1 MSERV
6 DKAWHTKGIETF
18 SVSAILGT
26 LGHYGVP
33 VTEESFLALA
43 KEDFPLAIAMD
54 WHEHWKGTGQ
64 FSRFPAAASEELWRR
79 LKAGELAP
87 TDLALAM
94 VNLLTTLDGALEK
107 KPDDGTLEARF
118 KVAEG
123 SLLRLPP
130 PGDRHEKFMAEMVG
144 AIGEWLEVLD
154 GMAEA
159 LAKKDQPALADRFVT
174 LEEALFPVRQG
185 TATALVKAAKGD
197 VQAALVELIAIA
209 GDSKRDDFARLSAI
223 DGLFQY
229 DQIADAKRF
238 TLELVDRAEKEKDVD
253 LASEAVER
261 LTRLLRIDP
270 KRVDRAELRTRV
282 EQLSRV
288 LEASVPQD

>member
-6 DKAWHTKGIETF
+6 DKGWHAKGIETF

-26 LGHYGVP
+26 LTHYGVP
-33 VTEESFLALA
+33 VTEEGFLALA

-54 WHEHWKGTGQ
+54 WHERWKGTGQ
-64 FSRFPAAASEELWRR
+64 FSRFPAAAAEELWRR

-94 VNLLTTLDGALEK
+94 VNLLGTLDAALEK
-107 KPDDGTLEARF
+107 KPDDGTLETRF
-118 KVAEG
+118 KVIEG
-123 SLLRLPP
+123 CLPRLPA

-159 LAKKDQPALADRFVT
+159 LAKKDLPSLADRFVA

-185 TATALVKAAKGD
+185 TATALVKAAKGE
-197 VQAALVELIAIA
+197 VQAALVELVAIA
-209 GDSKRDDFARLSAI
+209 ADAKRDDFARLSAI

-229 DQIADAKRF
+229 DQLADAKRF
-238 TLELVDRAEKEKDVD
+238 TLELVDRAEQQKDVD

-261 LTRLLRIDP
+261 LTRLLKIDP
-270 KRVDRAELRTRV
+270 KRTDRAELRARV

-288 LEASVPQD
+288 LEASADA